1 MLIQGKS
8 LKQPLLNV
16 TAVFFIFRQIYP
28 VQDFLYRFLQK
39 TFKKIPA
46 LTIIRNRTI
55 LVLKRTIFF
64 IMSITKSLKH
74 YLLLLSEIDSVYH
87 EANLKLNISNSY
99 SIILYTICLGG
110 GSCPLQEIKKLSGL
124 NKQTINSSIRN
135 MEKENLVYLEYIDGK
150 SKRISLTQKGQE
162 LANNTVMKIMDM
174 ENEIISRWNHED
186 LQKYLS
192 MTEDFLAALKEKTA
206 GL

>member
-1 MLIQGKS
+1 
-8 LKQPLLNV
+8 
-16 TAVFFIFRQIYP
+16 
-28 VQDFLYRFLQK
+28 
-39 TFKKIPA
+39 
-46 LTIIRNRTI
+46 
-55 LVLKRTIFF
+55 
-64 IMSITKSLKH
+64 MSITKSFKH

-87 EANLKLNISNSY
+87 EANLKLSISNSY

-135 MEKENLVYLEYIDGK
+135 MEKENLVYLEYIDG
-150 SKRISLTQKGQE
+150 RQE

-174 ENEIISRWNHED
+174 ENEIISRWSQED

>member
-1 MLIQGKS
+1 
-8 LKQPLLNV
+8 
-16 TAVFFIFRQIYP
+16 
-28 VQDFLYRFLQK
+28 
-39 TFKKIPA
+39 
-46 LTIIRNRTI
+46 
-55 LVLKRTIFF
+55 
-64 IMSITKSLKH
+64 MSITKSLKH

-110 GSCPLQEIKKLSGL
+110 GSCPLQEIKRLSGL

-150 SKRISLTQKGQE
+150 SKRQKGQE
-162 LANNTVMKIMDM
+162 LTRNTVMKIMDM
-174 ENEIISRWNHED
+174 ENEIISRWSQED

>member
-1 MLIQGKS
+1 
-8 LKQPLLNV
+8 
-16 TAVFFIFRQIYP
+16 
-28 VQDFLYRFLQK
+28 
-39 TFKKIPA
+39 
-46 LTIIRNRTI
+46 
-55 LVLKRTIFF
+55 
-64 IMSITKSLKH
+64 MSITKSLKH

-110 GSCPLQEIKKLSGL
+110 GSCPLQEIKRLSGL

-150 SKRISLTQKGQE
+150 SKRELTR
-162 LANNTVMKIMDM
+162 NTVMKIMDM
-174 ENEIISRWNHED
+174 ENEIISRWSQED

>member
-1 MLIQGKS
+1 M
-8 LKQPLLNV
+8 
-16 TAVFFIFRQIYP
+16 
-28 VQDFLYRFLQK
+28 
-39 TFKKIPA
+39 
-46 LTIIRNRTI
+46 
-55 LVLKRTIFF
+55 
-64 IMSITKSLKH
+64 
-74 YLLLLSEIDSVYH
+74 
-87 EANLKLNISNSY
+87 
-99 SIILYTICLGG
+99 
-110 GSCPLQEIKKLSGL
+110 QEIKKLSGL

-186 LQKYLS
+186 LQKYIS

-206 GL
+206 GF

>member
-1 MLIQGKS
+1 
-8 LKQPLLNV
+8 
-16 TAVFFIFRQIYP
+16 
-28 VQDFLYRFLQK
+28 
-39 TFKKIPA
+39 
-46 LTIIRNRTI
+46 
-55 LVLKRTIFF
+55 
-64 IMSITKSLKH
+64 MSITKSLKH

-99 SIILYTICLGG
+99 SIILYTICLGC

-174 ENEIISRWNHED
+174 ENEIISRWNQED
-186 LQKYLS
+186 LQKYIS